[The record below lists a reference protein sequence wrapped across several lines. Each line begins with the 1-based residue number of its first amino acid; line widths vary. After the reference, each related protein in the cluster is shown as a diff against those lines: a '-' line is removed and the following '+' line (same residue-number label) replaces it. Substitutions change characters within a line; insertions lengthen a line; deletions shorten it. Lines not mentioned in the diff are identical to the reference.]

1 MPRSHDDS
9 RRLPECMR
17 CVFDHLA
24 PGLPAL
30 PQLLLIR
37 YGRHAHDP
45 GCGIYPGQ
53 RSLSQNLRTS
63 PATLR
68 KARDWLVERRL
79 IQRVPRV
86 GPHGADLLRLG
97 PCDHCRQRDSMQL
110 RCEVCQRAN
119 LLHAETEWWAAQ
131 RDSMQSQKP
140 LLQVV
145 PVGTPVTPGSGP
157 GAHSPNG
164 DGRAGTGAGSRTPSG
179 GRRQTADA
187 ACKPSDQAKQAT
199 DGAVVPLMA
208 RPSDVGAR
216 RGAARTKSR
225 EHLGDAT
232 GDPVLHPGR
241 LFESEPEAK
250 RDPARWAR

>member
-1 MPRSHDDS
+1 MPQSRDGG

-17 CVFDHLA
+17 CVLDHLA

-30 PQLLLIR
+30 PQLLLIH

-53 RSLSQNLRTS
+53 RSLSQALRTS

-79 IQRVPRV
+79 IQRLARV

-97 PCDHCRQRDSMQL
+97 PCDDCRQRDSMQL
-110 RCEVCQRAN
+110 RCERCQRAN
-119 LLHAETEWWAAQ
+119 LLHAETDWWAAQ

-145 PVGTPVTPGSGP
+145 PTGTPVSRGRRP
-157 GAHSPNG
+157 AAASPNG
-164 DGRAGTGAGSRTPSG
+164 DGRPGASRRHPDTPSG
-179 GRRQTADA
+179 RRLAADA
-187 ACKPSDQAKQAT
+187 AFKPSHQAREATARAVLPFQAPQ
-199 DGAVVPLMA
+199 PLPPDHGE
-208 RPSDVGAR
+208 PSTPLY
-216 RGAARTKSR
+216 AAAPSAT
-225 EHLGDAT
+225 T

-241 LFESEPEAK
+241 LFEPEPEH
-250 RDPARWAR
+250 DPARWAR